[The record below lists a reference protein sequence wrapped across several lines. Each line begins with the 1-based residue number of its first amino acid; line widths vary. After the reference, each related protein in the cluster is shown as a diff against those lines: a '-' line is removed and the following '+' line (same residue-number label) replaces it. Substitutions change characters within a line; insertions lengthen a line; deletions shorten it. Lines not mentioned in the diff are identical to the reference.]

1 MLTIKISDG
10 MLPIWLD
17 ALELYADRNNGEW
30 CQHIADFLKTVPH
43 DILTKKQ
50 DVVLED

>member
-30 CQHIADFLKTVPH
+30 CRHIDDILKKIPH
-43 DILTKKQ
+43 DILTTSK
-50 DVVLED
+50 DVTLED

>member
-30 CQHIADFLKTVPH
+30 CQHIADVLKNIPH
-43 DILTKKQ
+43 DILTTGK
-50 DVVLED
+50 DAVMED